1 MYDTNFLHCCSNL
14 IYTIHKPF
22 LKNFYSIQ
30 FVPKEPKVT
39 NIVPLVFDNAKR
51 KLISLSV
58 EARTPY
64 QLLFETTK
72 SSQFYKIIVAIFFF
86 FYSSCYLCM
95 LNVTCYIF
103 VIKLLFHN
111 VSNSFH
117 VTNTYKIAKFWEIF
131 FQNISAYCPF
141 LPHTHR
147 HSQYVSLE

>member
-86 FYSSCYLCM
+86 FLFFMLFVHVKCYMLYFCHKTLISQCFQLISCY
-95 LNVTCYIF
+95 
-103 VIKLLFHN
+103 
-111 VSNSFH
+111 
-117 VTNTYKIAKFWEIF
+117 
-131 FQNISAYCPF
+131 
-141 LPHTHR
+141 
-147 HSQYVSLE
+147 